1 MKKIIKRSALQTQIL
16 NLYAQFVRLSK
27 NQPGLL
33 NKVRNEFR
41 NTSHLQPKTDS
52 LQIDYKLRRAKN
64 QLEMLKTSNV
74 QSIKVLS
81 FNKPLEKK

>member
-1 MKKIIKRSALQTQIL
+1 MKKVIKRSALQTQIL
-16 NLYAQFVRLSK
+16 SLYTQFIRLSK

-33 NKVRNEFR
+33 NRVRNEFR
-41 NTSHLQPKTDS
+41 AASHLRPKTDS

-74 QSIKVLS
+74 QGVKVFSI
-81 FNKPLEKK
+81 NKPQEKK